1 VIANNDPQFVIKP
14 DQIYEPIRQ
23 IFTTYQNSGY
33 PFCLEDLLNAT
44 AIKMFERTI
53 QLQQLRRRSSRLFAT
68 AGLYLAL
75 DIKHPDLAIRE
86 ELGDFTSGF
95 SHQFGVGLSALAMS
109 QAFRVPWDQMNRIP
123 VSGGRVLDYEAKIP
137 KGGELKLEAKGVS
150 RPEGR
155 SNARKSI
162 CDKKQAQRQSSSSG
176 IASMSSP
183 QIAMVGVIIQSAPS
197 GQRAA
202 KPGSRGQGLIEIIDP
217 DFGDSNMISSEERIH
232 AGMYRHYAGAAM
244 FAGLYDVAE
253 ELLERANALI
263 KGKPR
268 NPRGQHIR
276 FNDRDILQVGERN
289 LVGIQWRPSDQA
301 ELADDVWFYQ
311 AIDRDVIREIIVK
324 DLFSRTWSYS
334 YDQPAPGNREFV
346 ESILPDGSYFGIGTV
361 RRPGLRTLNL
371 RDMTTKSLQY

>member
-1 VIANNDPQFVIKP
+1 
-14 DQIYEPIRQ
+14 
-23 IFTTYQNSGY
+23 
-33 PFCLEDLLNAT
+33 
-44 AIKMFERTI
+44 
-53 QLQQLRRRSSRLFAT
+53 
-68 AGLYLAL
+68 
-75 DIKHPDLAIRE
+75 
-86 ELGDFTSGF
+86 
-95 SHQFGVGLSALAMS
+95 MS
-109 QAFRVPWDQMNRIP
+109 QVA
-123 VSGGRVLDYEAKIP
+123 STRVLDYEAKIP

-150 RPEGR
+150 RPEGQ

-217 DFGDSNMISSEERIH
+217 DFGDSNMISSQERIH

-268 NPRGQHIR
+268 NPRGQHI
-276 FNDRDILQVGERN
+276 
-289 LVGIQWRPSDQA
+289 
-301 ELADDVWFYQ
+301 
-311 AIDRDVIREIIVK
+311 
-324 DLFSRTWSYS
+324 
-334 YDQPAPGNREFV
+334 
-346 ESILPDGSYFGIGTV
+346 
-361 RRPGLRTLNL
+361 
-371 RDMTTKSLQY
+371 